1 MAESLV
7 SHCILMSS
15 FSERAPEMP
24 EEKREFLKSSAT
36 NRSYETGPVKVK
48 FGRAAA
54 SLFDHSS
61 LAPCGEISIHGK
73 GPPVMAGL
81 CGLETGCNL
90 RGYTSMGSSLSSG
103 WIKILVRVRFGGFQ
117 WS

>member
-1 MAESLV
+1 MAGSLV

-24 EEKREFLKSSAT
+24 EEKRNFLKSSAP

-54 SLFDHSS
+54 NLFDHSS
-61 LAPCGEISIHGK
+61 LAPCGKVSIHGK
-73 GPPVMAGL
+73 RPAGYGGPV
-81 CGLETGCNL
+81 
-90 RGYTSMGSSLSSG
+90 
-103 WIKILVRVRFGGFQ
+103 
-117 WS
+117 